1 MAQKVFVIN
10 LPSLK
15 SMGAEALTAP
25 VLTGQLQFLGWKTII
40 SNATFVLSGRK
51 SKRTT
56 SFSL

>member
-1 MAQKVFVIN
+1 MAKKVCVIN
-10 LPSLK
+10 LSSLK
-15 SMGAEALTAP
+15 SMGAEAPTAP
-25 VLTGQLQFLGWKTII
+25 MLTGHLQFLGSKTII